1 MKGEEGGAFAQ
12 LSAKRRRPKERVRM
26 TPREIISQALVLL
39 ALVGGFWWLTRMV
52 GLNLADRN
60 LNFGFDFL
68 AARAGFDIPFKL
80 VAQSPNNSYGWALWV
95 CILNTLLA
103 AGLGIVVATILGLG
117 LGIMRLADNW
127 LVRNTALGIVEVVRN
142 TPQLLQIIFWY
153 VAVLQALPPPRA
165 GLLLP
170 GGAILSVRGL
180 NLPSLNFGPHG
191 LLAGLSLT
199 AALVLASWLWRR
211 AGHRLTVRALALALP
226 VASCVLVGLSVNSIE
241 FPVLRGFNYTGGV
254 VVPPEL
260 LAVVAGL
267 SLYTSVFIAET
278 FRGSIE
284 GVAKGQKEAAAS
296 LGLTKMQSLFL
307 VVLPQALRIMIPQV
321 TSQYLN
327 LTKSTSL
334 GAAVAYPEL
343 VQIFAGTVLN
353 QSGRAIESMLL
364 VMVIFLGINLL
375 TSAFMNWYNRRVAIV
390 ER

>member
-1 MKGEEGGAFAQ
+1 MHIHVSRASPRAIAAQ
-12 LSAKRRRPKERVRM
+12 AVLLVALGLGFWFLVRM
-26 TPREIISQALVLL
+26 ASV
-39 ALVGGFWWLTRMV
+39 
-52 GLNLADRN
+52 NLADRN
-60 LNFGFDFL
+60 LNFGFSFL

-80 VAQSPNNSYGWALWV
+80 VEQTPNSSYGWALWV
-95 CILNTLLA
+95 CVLNTLLA
-103 AGLGIVVATILGLG
+103 AGLGIGVATVLGLG

-127 LVRNTALGIVEVVRN
+127 LVRNAALSVVEVIRN

-165 GLLLP
+165 GMQLP

-180 NLPSLNFGPHG
+180 NLPTLHFGPYA
-191 LLAGLSLT
+191 LLAALGFL
-199 AALVLASWLWRR
+199 AALVLALWLWLHGRR
-211 AGHRLTVRALALALP
+211 QPVLRTVALVIPIAGLIP
-226 VASCVLVGLSVNSIE
+226 VLLSVDTIT
-241 FPVLRGFNYTGGV
+241 FPVLRGFNYTGGI

-260 LAVVAGL
+260 LALVAGL
-267 SLYTSVFIAET
+267 SLYTSVFIAEIV
-278 FRGSIE
+278 RGSIE
-284 GVAKGQKEAAAS
+284 GIAKGQKEAAAS

-307 VVLPQALRIMIPQV
+307 VVLPQALRLMVPQV

-364 VMVIFLGINLL
+364 VMVIFLGINLT